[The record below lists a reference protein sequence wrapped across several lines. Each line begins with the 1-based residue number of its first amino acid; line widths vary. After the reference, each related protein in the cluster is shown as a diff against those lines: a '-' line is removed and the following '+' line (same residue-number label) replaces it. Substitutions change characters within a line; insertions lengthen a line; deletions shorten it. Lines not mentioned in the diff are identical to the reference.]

1 MKKILKVVLIIMA
14 LLCLLTGCAPK
25 AKTIWVENNE
35 VKFSIEYKVFDVA
48 YDGFRRVFSV
58 KDNNEFETMLS
69 GLDSYISEIKFIES
83 DKIAK
88 LFKIDCELFYIYN
101 SKNKS
106 YVMSPATMKITKD
119 DGTEKT
125 IIAPPTENVYYS
137 ESTDIVTN
145 RDWQYFV
152 DFYSLINAKINN
164 DENKITLSDYSLVI
178 ADGKLTVLI

>member
-14 LLCLLTGCAPK
+14 LMCLLTGCAPK

-35 VKFSIEYKVFDVA
+35 VKFSIEYNVFDVA
-48 YDGFRRVFSV
+48 YDGLRRVFSV
-58 KDNNEFETMLS
+58 KDDNEFETMLS
-69 GLDSYISEIKFIES
+69 GLDSYVSEIKFIES
-83 DKIAK
+83 DKTAK
-88 LFKIDCELFYIYN
+88 IFKVDGELFYIYN

-106 YVMSPATMKITKD
+106 YVMSPAILKIAKE
-119 DGTEKT
+119 DGSEKT

-152 DFYSLINAKINN
+152 DFYSLINAEINN
-164 DENKITLSDYSLVI
+164 EEHKITIGDYSLVI
-178 ADGKLTVLI
+178 ADGKLTVQI